1 MVKKSIIA
9 IVIIF
14 LFSVLAVGA
23 ATKWGYTRYGAVYY
37 YGEPFYS
44 YYPVQ
49 QYSYPYYNNAYYRYP
64 AYAYPYYN
72 RGPLASDFM
81 YRYGTPTVTVGA
93 PAMSYPASAGVQ
105 MPTRGVQGQLCGLVD
120 SQQFGCD
127 FGLVCDYTKTGQ
139 SGVGICSM
147 PSGAYASTSY
157 PYYYS

>member
-9 IVIIF
+9 IVVIF

-49 QYSYPYYNNAYYRYP
+49 QYSYPYYSSPYYRYP

-72 RGPLASDFM
+72 RGPLASDVM
-81 YRYGTPTVTVGA
+81 YRYGTPTVTVGT
-93 PAMSYPASAGVQ
+93 PAMNYPAGVQ
-105 MPTRGVQGQLCGLVD
+105 MPTRGAQGQLCGLVD

-139 SGVGICSM
+139 SGIGVCSM